1 MHVTSYSGHFAA
13 GFVSEDLF
21 SRNPSL
27 DVDQVQ
33 PMREDILVCVCVRVC
48 VCVCVCV
55 RACVCV
61 CVCVHVCVCM
71 CVCVRVGEG
80 VYYSSING
88 DKSSVWAH
96 PEI

>member
-1 MHVTSYSGHFAA
+1 MCIQESDAIWTQGTAVPVHRFLPGGEAIYHMYVTSYSGHFAA

-33 PMREDILVCVCVRVC
+33 PVTKDVLVCVC

-55 RACVCV
+55 RVCVRACACVCV
-61 CVCVHVCVCM
+61 CVCA
-71 CVCVRVGEG
+71 RG
-80 VYYSSING
+80 
-88 DKSSVWAH
+88 
-96 PEI
+96 